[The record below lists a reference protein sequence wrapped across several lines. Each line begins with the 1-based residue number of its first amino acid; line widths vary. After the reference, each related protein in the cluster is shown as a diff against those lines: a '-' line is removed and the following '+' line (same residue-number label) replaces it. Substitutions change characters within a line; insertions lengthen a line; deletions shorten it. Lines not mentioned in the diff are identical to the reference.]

1 MTVKLTPRRASLA
14 IGMILLGLIG
24 GLGGGWLATYNRAE
38 EVTAERNEAV
48 SAVED
53 ACAQVEA
60 LGRICVEDPEDF
72 RGDPGAEGPPGP
84 TGEPGPTGPPGPEG
98 DPGESGS
105 AGATGEPGP
114 MGAAGED
121 GADGDP
127 GASGPQGE
135 PGPSGP
141 AGPAGPAGP
150 PGADGEDGEDAR
162 TCPEGFSWQLREVY
176 TASAP
181 LGEPSWGCWPDPS

>member
-1 MTVKLTPRRASLA
+1 MSVKLTPRRASVA
-14 IGMILLGLIG
+14 IGMILLGLVG

-48 SAVED
+48 SEVED

-60 LGRICVEDPEDF
+60 LGRICVADPDDF

-98 DPGESGS
+98 D
-105 AGATGEPGP
+105 AGPTGPSGEPGETGP
-114 MGAAGED
+114 TGSTGLPGADGVD
-121 GADGDP
+121 GADGEAGP
-127 GASGPQGE
+127 PGPQGE

-141 AGPAGPAGP
+141 AGED
-150 PGADGEDGEDAR
+150 GADAE
-162 TCPEGFSWQLREVY
+162 TCPDGFSWQEREVV
-176 TASAP
+176 TSRGA
-181 LGEPSWGCWPDPS
+181 EPGWACWPDSAQEEN

>member
-38 EVTAERNEAV
+38 ETEAQRDEAV
-48 SAVED
+48 AVAE
-53 ACAQVEA
+53 ANCAQIED
-60 LGRICVEDPEDF
+60 LGWSCVEDPAELQ
-72 RGDPGAEGPPGP
+72 GDPGAEGPPGP
-84 TGEPGPTGPPGPEG
+84 SGEPGPTGPPGPEG

-105 AGATGEPGP
+105 PGATGEPGP
-114 MGAAGED
+114 TGAAGED
-121 GADGDP
+121 GADGEP

-141 AGPAGPAGP
+141 AGPAG
-150 PGADGEDGEDAR
+150 EDGEDAE
-162 TCPEGFSWQLREVY
+162 TCPEGFTWQEKTVS
-176 TASAP
+176 TGP
-181 LGEPSWGCWPDPS
+181 MTWETTWGCFES